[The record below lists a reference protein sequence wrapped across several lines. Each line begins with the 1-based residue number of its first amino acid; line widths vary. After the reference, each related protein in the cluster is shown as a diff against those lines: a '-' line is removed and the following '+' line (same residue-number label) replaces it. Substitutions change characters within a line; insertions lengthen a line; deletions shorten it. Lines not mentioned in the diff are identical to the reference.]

1 MDEQRRNAILA
12 KAYRNIEA
20 VDEILRE
27 PYVPRELTWQPRQA
41 EPEPPVRRT
50 PDAVNLRQIE
60 QLRRDHE
67 KLASNTGDSLHALA
81 DEAGAETGKLQRQ
94 ITELQKQ
101 VEEMR
106 GEIAL
111 LRATALKASNADSQS
126 RQASRRKPISRAP
139 FPDIPAD
146 EQRH

>member
-111 LRATALKASNADSQS
+111 L
-126 RQASRRKPISRAP
+126 
-139 FPDIPAD
+139 
-146 EQRH
+146 